1 MPRTDAASGP
11 PSSSRSSAASRI
23 SSSVRARRGPR
34 RRRTPGTDIG
44 RTYPLD
50 VSAHTVEPLLYAV
63 QILYV
68 VQVCTSSRRHP
79 GSAMTTT
86 SVDHGLR
93 RTTGTLFVAGARAL
107 AGARAGAAPA
117 AGPPAARGAPGA
129 RSGAG
134 ALAFAGAA
142 TVLSST
148 FDWPDVLRE
157 PADVVLPAVVA
168 AGARRRSAGVA
179 PARA

>member
-11 PSSSRSSAASRI
+11 PSSSRASAASRI

-44 RTYPLD
+44 SIYPLD
-50 VSAHTVEPLLYAV
+50 VSAHMVEPSLYAV

-68 VQVCTSSRRHP
+68 VQVCTSSRRHS
-79 GSAMTTT
+79 GSVMTTT

-93 RTTGTLFVAGARAL
+93 RTTGTLFVAGA
-107 AGARAGAAPA
+107 
-117 AGPPAARGAPGA
+117 
-129 RSGAG
+129 
-134 ALAFAGAA
+134 LAFAGAA
-142 TVLSST
+142 PVLSST

-168 AGARRRSAGVA
+168 GGTSLTWTWFTTAWTYAILLGPTLLPPAGPARRGA
-179 PARA
+179 P

>member
-11 PSSSRSSAASRI
+11 PSSSRSRAASRI
-23 SSSVRARRGPR
+23 PSSGRARRGPR

-93 RTTGTLFVAGARAL
+93 RTTGTLFM
-107 AGARAGAAPA
+107 
-117 AGPPAARGAPGA
+117 
-129 RSGAG
+129 AG

-168 AGARRRSAGVA
+168 GGAGRRWAGVA
-179 PARA
+179 AAARER

>member
-50 VSAHTVEPLLYAV
+50 VSTHTVEPLLYAV

-93 RTTGTLFVAGARAL
+93 RTTGTLFVAGA
-107 AGARAGAAPA
+107 
-117 AGPPAARGAPGA
+117 
-129 RSGAG
+129 
-134 ALAFAGAA
+134 LAFAGAA